1 MATTTIELRIG
12 TNKQHIRGLL
22 IDNKTINKTALV
34 TTAAMNNYL
43 KQYKARIFRLQTIL
57 QNKLNEVERM
67 KANSVEEKAQIEE
80 LYNSL
85 KKSDE
90 KLKTVVEE
98 KNRLNK
104 IHTNSILDEL
114 KLRKQYYEVE
124 MRYDE
129 KNNLLKNERKKL
141 LQDFEQQKIEQSA
154 QINELTEREENLQ
167 RQYDGKVQDNKNLT
181 KPYHEA
187 MLNLSNLQLQLAI
200 HKKEC
205 EDLKTG
211 INLELE
217 ARNTNFENDLK
228 KLKEELQ
235 NKEKSLDECIKSE
248 EESEKEKNRIITELS
263 TEIETLL
270 KQFRSVNSMCSNENS
285 NEITEGNVNGRCP
298 SPSKNIINNE
308 ISTQELNRNSTQ
320 TSCKQS
326 KPETYKRSGKLIYI
340 SDSSDEVSDFNGRE
354 WSKRFKNC
362 SDSINDYSSSMNIT
376 KTFVFEAKDFKQLI
390 NWNISG
396 KWTRSLPTSSRK
408 RGRQLGRQKADVLCG
423 IVSMIIDK

>member
-1 MATTTIELRIG
+1 VCSFRIG

-22 IDNKTINKTALV
+22 IDNKTINKTSLV
-34 TTAAMNNYL
+34 TIAAMNNYM

-141 LQDFEQQKIEQSA
+141 LQDFEQQKIEQSG

-187 MLNLSNLQLQLAI
+187 MLNLSNLQLQLAN

-248 EESEKEKNRIITELS
+248 EESEKEKN
-263 TEIETLL
+263 
-270 KQFRSVNSMCSNENS
+270 VNF
-285 NEITEGNVNGRCP
+285 
-298 SPSKNIINNE
+298 
-308 ISTQELNRNSTQ
+308 
-320 TSCKQS
+320 
-326 KPETYKRSGKLIYI
+326 KLIIWFKLKIEECLSI
-340 SDSSDEVSDFNGRE
+340 SSE
-354 WSKRFKNC
+354 
-362 SDSINDYSSSMNIT
+362 
-376 KTFVFEAKDFKQLI
+376 
-390 NWNISG
+390 
-396 KWTRSLPTSSRK
+396 SLQS
-408 RGRQLGRQKADVLCG
+408 
-423 IVSMIIDK
+423 

>member
-1 MATTTIELRIG
+1 
-12 TNKQHIRGLL
+12 
-22 IDNKTINKTALV
+22 
-34 TTAAMNNYL
+34 MNNYL

-85 KKSDE
+85 KKNDE

-141 LQDFEQQKIEQSA
+141 LQDFEQQKIEQSG

-187 MLNLSNLQLQLAI
+187 MLNLSNLQLQLAN

-270 KQFRSVNSMCSNENS
+270 KQFRSVNSMYSNENS

-326 KPETYKRSGKLIYI
+326 KPETYKRSGKFIYI
-340 SDSSDEVSDFNGRE
+340 SGSSDEDSDFNGRE
-354 WSKRFKNC
+354 WSKRFKN
-362 SDSINDYSSSMNIT
+362 
-376 KTFVFEAKDFKQLI
+376 
-390 NWNISG
+390 
-396 KWTRSLPTSSRK
+396 
-408 RGRQLGRQKADVLCG
+408 
-423 IVSMIIDK
+423 